1 MKAKLVSAGAV
12 SLLSLAVV
20 GSSVQAESL
29 TKIDRGVNTYEAVT
43 TKAIT
48 GYDRDNFS
56 EIKYSKGKKI
66 VIVERQ
72 YKHGYDYI
80 VTKGN
85 VYFQFDHK
93 AIKITKRLPGKTDY
107 SKYKMSSTLV
117 NELKKLGKNH
127 KDYQAYKKAA
137 INYEKL
143 RQRTETKLFNDKLAL
158 ELQHEAIVPGGIS
171 GPGVLTYKDWLSFKK
186 DSFKVASCK
195 VNAKYQFDIMDKAF
209 IKQYMSTSNKTVKGI
224 SPGVDIGKY
233 KACELYGSGYGYAF
247 KAANVG
253 FSITQKYKSK
263 DVFIYPTKKYT
274 YDQVIQRLGKPTST
288 KYVAKGVHEY
298 QATYQKKG
306 YKVIVGFDQFKGDLK
321 YLVKK

>member
-12 SLLSLAVV
+12 SLLSLAVL
-20 GSSVQAESL
+20 GNSVQAESL

-56 EIKYSKGKKI
+56 EIKYPKGKKI

-93 AIKITKRLPGKTDY
+93 AIKVTKRLPGKTDY

-137 INYEKL
+137 ISYEKL
-143 RQRTETKLFNDKLAL
+143 YQKMGDKLFNDKLAL
-158 ELQHEAIVPGGIS
+158 QLQHQAIVPRGMTSPNAI
-171 GPGVLTYKDWLSFKK
+171 TYKDWTYKREPEY
-186 DSFKVASCK
+186 KVNKCK
-195 VNAKYQFDIMDKAF
+195 VNPKYQFDIMDKAF

-224 SPGVDIGKY
+224 APGVDIGKY
-233 KACELYGSGYGYAF
+233 QACELYGSGYGYAF

-274 YDQVIQRLGKPTST
+274 YDQVIQQLGKPTST